1 MPWEHSETV
10 EIAASATEVYNAVRD
25 LERMGEW
32 SPENQG
38 GSWIVGDGQSVGDRF
53 EGNNAIGDRTW
64 SAVAEVVRCDQDQS
78 FCFTVGALDNPVAE
92 WGYHL
97 EATAAGTR
105 VTETWKMTQ
114 LPPTLV
120 DAPEDRGQGRVDIV
134 SRGMATT
141 LANLKASF
149 EG

>member
-53 EGNNAIGDRTW
+53 EGNNAALGVK
-64 SAVAEVVRCDQDQS
+64 ALAESD
-78 FCFTVGALDNPVAE
+78 
-92 WGYHL
+92 
-97 EATAAGTR
+97 
-105 VTETWKMTQ
+105 
-114 LPPTLV
+114 
-120 DAPEDRGQGRVDIV
+120 VDIIA
-134 SRGMATT
+134 ATSLT
-141 LANLKASF
+141 DAVEQAVKAV
-149 EG
+149 GGAA